1 VENWKCFTPQS
12 WSCFKKHCLPE
23 VRHADLQRTSKAAWN
38 HLASGWKELSP
49 VARCS
54 LLFPPPMAACWK
66 EMPHKTDW
74 VLYTNH
80 STLREFAEHR
90 IESQNAWSWKGPL
103 KATWSN
109 SSATNRNSYS
119 SIRCSEP
126 IQVGLKHLQGWGT
139 HISGQRKGFKLSY
152 WIGLLFRSGVGGA
165 VCFSAA
171 VYITDTG
178 TCTYNKHTKALFL
191 SRGWDPAA
199 LGEEKKKVDAE
210 FLPVLM

>member
-1 VENWKCFTPQS
+1 MENWKCFTPQS

-54 LLFPPPMAACWK
+54 LLFSPPMAACWK

-109 SSATNRNSYS
+109 SSATNRNTHN

-139 HISGQRKGFKLSY
+139 LISGQRKGFKLSY
-152 WIGLLFRSGVGGA
+152 WQAKACSLEVELVELSASLLQYTLQIRAHVLTTNTQRLYFCNV
-165 VCFSAA
+165 
-171 VYITDTG
+171 
-178 TCTYNKHTKALFL
+178 
-191 SRGWDPAA
+191 
-199 LGEEKKKVDAE
+199 AE
-210 FLPVLM
+210 IQLL